1 VVMWGC
7 PWCGWGYGMGGWG
20 LLFGILWFV
29 LIAWLVYAVV
39 RAMTRGDGGGGGGGR
54 GGSDRALEVLRERY
68 ARGEIDKETYE
79 RMKRDLES

>member
-1 VVMWGC
+1 
-7 PWCGWGYGMGGWG
+7 
-20 LLFGILWFV
+20 
-29 LIAWLVYAVV
+29 
-39 RAMTRGDGGGGGGGR
+39 MTRGDGGGGGGGR